1 MNFKDEF
8 GKQLDTL
15 KPDGYIK
22 DRVRRKMEIPGG
34 KPSRRR
40 GITVFRG
47 AAAAVMCAAVVFSA
61 GVLLSNQSKQ
71 ASAAGIMKPADSY
84 GEIYKAIEKYTKY
97 ARKIN
102 GINEVM
108 LDGAAESANG
118 TLKGSSANGNK
129 SNTGT
134 QEYVDQSSSAPA
146 ETEHSSTTTQVDGVD
161 EADIVKTDGKYIY
174 VLKFDVG
181 EKVYVFKVE
190 NREPTSISEINLEF
204 SASDMYLNGNRL
216 AVIGNEDSEDGGCT
230 SRADFFD
237 VSSPENPKRVQTCTQ
252 SGYYNESRFI
262 NGRLFVIS
270 DYSIS
275 SPSAIKKQQAETY
288 VPVVR
293 CGNYDGAVKADTIH
307 FYDNCAAITYTVLGC
322 YEAESGKMVSTQ
334 SLLGGSYTV
343 YASTENIITAGISGE
358 NGKTQIARF
367 SVKDGN
373 IEIKASAELAG
384 TLLNQFSIDEYKGFY
399 RFVVTDYRYEEN
411 RETSSNALYIFNE
424 DLKQTGSV
432 ENVAPGERVYSVR
445 FMGDVAYFVTFRQV
459 DPLFSVDVSDPSA
472 PKIIGSLKI
481 PGFSN
486 YLFPYGDG
494 KLLGLGQSADENT
507 GRATGV
513 KLSVFDVSDPSN
525 VTESAKTDVGAQ
537 YSSAL
542 YNHKAVLVDKEK
554 NLIGFPVYAADGARY
569 KVYSIENGG
578 FTEKLNLKI
587 SLNGIEARGLYIGNT
602 FYVVSSDSIMYFDIA
617 SFKRLGKTDIK

>member
-181 EKVYVFKVE
+181 KKVYVFKVE

-216 AVIGNEDSEDGGCT
+216 AVIGNEDSEDGRCT

-288 VPVVR
+288 VPVVS

-343 YASTENIITAGISGE
+343 YAGTENIITAGISGE

-384 TLLNQFSIDEYKGFY
+384 TLLNQFSI
-399 RFVVTDYRYEEN
+399 V
-411 RETSSNALYIFNE
+411 
-424 DLKQTGSV
+424 Q
-432 ENVAPGERVYSVR
+432 RVLPLCCDR
-445 FMGDVAYFVTFRQV
+445 LQV
-459 DPLFSVDVSDPSA
+459 
-472 PKIIGSLKI
+472 
-481 PGFSN
+481 
-486 YLFPYGDG
+486 
-494 KLLGLGQSADENT
+494 
-507 GRATGV
+507 
-513 KLSVFDVSDPSN
+513 
-525 VTESAKTDVGAQ
+525 
-537 YSSAL
+537 
-542 YNHKAVLVDKEK
+542 
-554 NLIGFPVYAADGARY
+554 
-569 KVYSIENGG
+569 
-578 FTEKLNLKI
+578 
-587 SLNGIEARGLYIGNT
+587 
-602 FYVVSSDSIMYFDIA
+602 
-617 SFKRLGKTDIK
+617 